1 MIVQYSCFD
10 CLQQQVQRFSLSLKD
25 QNHNVCLATQTILA
39 PLRISLPIR
48 FTPPQVA
55 IDVYENLSTMLGVSD
70 PFLHIKQESMRKAKH
85 ALKAI
90 LHIFPPPLP
99 TILDFLESAQI
110 SSLPV
115 LDLQLSDSE
124 KKDLL
129 VWAVKVAVMGNV
141 IDYGS
146 QSTFSFE
153 KTDFDPSGLEF
164 AFFDINGF
172 INKIQN
178 ARIMLY
184 LADNAGE
191 NYFDEVL
198 VATLKM
204 LYPTLEIYYAVRGK
218 PIIND
223 LVMADM
229 SGDAR
234 AIERFCTLLD
244 SGVRS
249 PGFVYS
255 DANAFTQKIFDISD
269 VIFAKGMGN
278 FECLESY
285 KDKRLFLLF
294 KVKCDVVARFLGIP
308 RDKMIFKHNV

>member
-1 MIVQYSCFD
+1 MIAQHTCFD
-10 CLQQQVQRFSLSLKD
+10 CLQRQVQHFSSSLKD
-25 QNHNVCLATQTILA
+25 QNLDVCLATQKILA
-39 PLRISLPIR
+39 PLRIAPPVDSA
-48 FTPPQVA
+48 PPQIA

-70 PFLHIKQESMRKAKH
+70 PFLRIKQESMRKAKH

-90 LHIFPPPLP
+90 LGIFPPSLP
-99 TILDFLESAQI
+99 NILDFLESDL
-110 SSLPV
+110 SSLSV
-115 LDLQLSDSE
+115 SDLPLSDSHKE
-124 KKDLL
+124 KLL
-129 VWAVKVAVMGNV
+129 AWAIKVAVIGNV

-153 KTDFDPSGLEF
+153 EADFDPLGLEF

-198 VATLKM
+198 LATLKI
-204 LYPTLEIYYAVRGK
+204 LYPTLAIYYAVRGK

-223 LVMADM
+223 LTMADM

-234 AIERFCTLLD
+234 SIERFCTLLD

-249 PGFVYS
+249 PGFVYR
-255 DANAFTQKIFDISD
+255 DANAQTQKIFDTSS
-269 VIFAKGMGN
+269 VILAKGMGN
-278 FECLESY
+278 FECLESH
-285 KDKRLFLLF
+285 KDERLFLLF
-294 KVKCDVVARFLGIP
+294 KIKCDVVANFLGIP
-308 RDKMIFKHNV
+308 RNKMVFKHNI